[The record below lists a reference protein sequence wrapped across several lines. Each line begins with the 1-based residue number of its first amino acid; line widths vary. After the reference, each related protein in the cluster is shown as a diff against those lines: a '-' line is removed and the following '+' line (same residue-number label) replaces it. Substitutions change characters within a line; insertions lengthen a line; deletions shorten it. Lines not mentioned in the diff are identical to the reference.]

1 MDLTNILNKAEQG
14 LSRAQNRYRLEIWQC
29 PASLDVLSFR
39 GLETLSQP
47 YQYLIDVTSP
57 DGDIRPEQVLLKEAT
72 FTLQPPVLSL
82 GDLIGP
88 TKAVH
93 GVIRN
98 LKRISTSAD
107 ETRYQFEL
115 VPKLQLLSHRER
127 CAIYQNQSVPEIVEQ
142 VLRAHELE
150 GTDFEFRLNQAYP
163 TRELVTQWRENDLD
177 FVQRILAEVG
187 IYYRFEMDS
196 RLEREVV
203 IFGDSQ
209 QQYQFGMTLPLH
221 NPAGMSD
228 SGTDSV
234 WGIKIGHKVISQS
247 ITTND
252 YNYRD
257 ALTPLQSDANVA
269 ANDTTTYGDVY
280 RYAEPYREAGDS
292 LEPDAESGAFFAR
305 LHHER
310 LLNNQHRVTG
320 MSTSPQ
326 LAVGQV
332 LELNGSMPAALQE
345 GVLLTSLASS
355 GSRDKSYRI
364 LLQGM
369 PYSETA
375 CFRPDLLPRPAIS
388 GTLPARV
395 ESTEK
400 NDTYAWLDEH
410 GRYRV
415 KVNFDLDGWEQGY
428 AYLWVRLAKPYAG
441 DTYGWHAPLLD
452 GTEVALAFDGGD
464 CDRPYIAYALHDSNH
479 PDHVTDANHTRNVLR
494 TPANNKLR
502 MEDKRGEEHIKLA
515 TEYGKSQLN
524 IGHLVDAQGKQ
535 RGAGFEVR
543 TDGHGAIRAG
553 KGIFISAHT
562 QAKAQNKVLEMSQPL
577 SQLQQANSEMQ
588 ALSDAA
594 EQATALAS
602 DIKQQLN
609 FAKERL
615 TQLQSA
621 VILASAPQGI
631 ALTSGEHLQLAAGEN
646 LMVNA
651 GKNADIGVIKNCFI
665 GVGEAFGVFVQKQG
679 MKLVANQGKVEVEA
693 QGDAMS
699 LTSKQTL
706 TITSTED
713 EIIITTPNKLT
724 LNGGGSYLTMDSN
737 KIEHGSSGDFTL
749 KCASYT
755 VPMSGAEMNSELPG
769 FNQTELAQFERPG
782 GKVFSDEYE

>member
-1 MDLTNILNKAEQG
+1 M
-14 LSRAQNRYRLEIWQC
+14 
-29 PASLDVLSFR
+29 
-39 GLETLSQP
+39 
-47 YQYLIDVTSP
+47 
-57 DGDIRPEQVLLKEAT
+57 
-72 FTLQPPVLSL
+72 
-82 GDLIGP
+82 
-88 TKAVH
+88 
-93 GVIRN
+93 
-98 LKRISTSAD
+98 
-107 ETRYQFEL
+107 
-115 VPKLQLLSHRER
+115 
-127 CAIYQNQSVPEIVEQ
+127 
-142 VLRAHELE
+142 
-150 GTDFEFRLNQAYP
+150 
-163 TRELVTQWRENDLD
+163 
-177 FVQRILAEVG
+177 
-187 IYYRFEMDS
+187 
-196 RLEREVV
+196 
-203 IFGDSQ
+203 
-209 QQYQFGMTLPLH
+209 
-221 NPAGMSD
+221 
-228 SGTDSV
+228 
-234 WGIKIGHKVISQS
+234 
-247 ITTND
+247 
-252 YNYRD
+252 
-257 ALTPLQSDANVA
+257 
-269 ANDTTTYGDVY
+269 
-280 RYAEPYREAGDS
+280 
-292 LEPDAESGAFFAR
+292 
-305 LHHER
+305 
-310 LLNNQHRVTG
+310 
-320 MSTSPQ
+320 
-326 LAVGQV
+326 
-332 LELNGSMPAALQE
+332 
-345 GVLLTSLASS
+345 
-355 GSRDKSYRI
+355 
-364 LLQGM
+364 
-369 PYSETA
+369 
-375 CFRPDLLPRPAIS
+375 
-388 GTLPARV
+388 
-395 ESTEK
+395 
-400 NDTYAWLDEH
+400 
-410 GRYRV
+410 
-415 KVNFDLDGWEQGY
+415 
-428 AYLWVRLAKPYAG
+428 
-441 DTYGWHAPLLD
+441 
-452 GTEVALAFDGGD
+452 
-464 CDRPYIAYALHDSNH
+464 
-479 PDHVTDANHTRNVLR
+479 
-494 TPANNKLR
+494 
-502 MEDKRGEEHIKLA
+502 
-515 TEYGKSQLN
+515 
-524 IGHLVDAQGKQ
+524 DAQGKQ